1 VHDALH
7 HGEMTLPGI
16 MHMETDL
23 LDDVDDVG
31 AGELQVLEGTGE
43 APELSQISNNMP
55 GSCGDLGRVSM
66 DVETGLRSTMPVR
79 SRTSRA
85 NWH

>member
-1 VHDALH
+1 
-7 HGEMTLPGI
+7 
-16 MHMETDL
+16 METDL

-55 GSCGDLGRVSM
+55 GSC
-66 DVETGLRSTMPVR
+66 
-79 SRTSRA
+79 
-85 NWH
+85 